1 MGSWLG
7 LGIITE
13 FKFVFGSFE
22 DTLVKIR
29 FECAFFIVDGLYS
42 IGLFGWLSTLEVVK
56 LGK

>member
-1 MGSWLG
+1 LGSWLG

-13 FKFVFGSFE
+13 FKFLFGSFE

-29 FECAFFIVDGLYS
+29 FESAFFIVDGVYS
-42 IGLFGWLSTLEVVK
+42 IALVGWLSFEAVK